1 MNERDLAER
10 FNQDV
15 DRLLNE
21 AGRTDAEPLLAKYRQ
36 ALDVARR
43 LAATDFS
50 PESRSRLALR
60 RRLLSQMDAREHLKE
75 RQVASMRTYPQF
87 KLRRLLFVA
96 ISLAL
101 VVLVVTLA
109 WPGALI
115 AAAQSLQT
123 FLQTLVL
130 GEHTTVHQVS
140 PEMAPAAQTPP
151 ATPIVEWR
159 GDIWVIRTAI
169 GNFGGNVLPG
179 HDVAVRRFSDLA
191 EATVVVTF
199 SLRQPDYLP
208 AGYVFREAIVP
219 PLDWAILFYEGPGG
233 DIVLAQMPVGEQSS
247 GEAGQF
253 TSVKVG
259 TLTDKPIESVT
270 LNGQTAGWVEGY
282 GLIWEAE
289 GVSYILG
296 SVNLSRDETIRIAE
310 SLK

>member
-1 MNERDLAER
+1 MNERGLAER
-10 FNQDV
+10 FNQDL

-21 AGRTDAEPLLAKYRQ
+21 AGRTDPEPLPAEYRE

-43 LAATDFS
+43 LASTDFS

-60 RRLLSQMDAREHLKE
+60 RRLLSQMDARENLRKE
-75 RQVASMRTYPQF
+75 KPMRTYPQF
-87 KLRRLLFVA
+87 KLRRLLLVA

-101 VVLVVTLA
+101 AVLVVTLA
-109 WPGALI
+109 WPGALT

-159 GDIWVIRTAI
+159 GDIWIIRTAI
-169 GNFGGNVLPG
+169 GNFAGNIPPFIRS
-179 HDVAVRRFSDLA
+179 AVRRFSDLA
-191 EATVVVTF
+191 EATAAVTF

-208 AGYVFREAIVP
+208 AGYGFREAIVP

>member
-15 DRLLNE
+15 DRLLNA
-21 AGRTDAEPLLAKYRQ
+21 AGRTDAEPLPAEYRE

-43 LAATDFS
+43 LASTDFS

-60 RRLLSQMDAREHLKE
+60 RRLLSQMDARENLRKE
-75 RQVASMRTYPQF
+75 KPMRTYPQL
-87 KLRRLLFVA
+87 KLRRLLLVA

-101 VVLVVTLA
+101 AVLVVTLA
-109 WPGALI
+109 WPGALT

-159 GDIWVIRTAI
+159 GDIWIIRTAI
-169 GNFGGNVLPG
+169 GNFAGNVLPG

-191 EATVVVTF
+191 EATAAVTF

-208 AGYVFREAIVP
+208 AGYGFREAIVP

-233 DIVLAQMPVGEQSS
+233 DIVLAQMLVGEQSS

>member
-10 FNQDV
+10 FSQDV
-15 DRLLNE
+15 DRLLAE
-21 AGRTDAEPLLAKYRQ
+21 AGRTDSEPLPTEYRQ
-36 ALDVARR
+36 TLDVAHR
-43 LAATDFS
+43 LASTDFS
-50 PESRSRLALR
+50 RESRSRLALR
-60 RRLLSQMDAREHLKE
+60 HRLLSRSDARENLRKE
-75 RQVASMRTYPQF
+75 KPMRTYPQL
-87 KLRRLLFVA
+87 KLRRPLLVA

-109 WPGALI
+109 WPGALT

-130 GEHTTVHQVS
+130 GEHTIVRQIS
-140 PEMAPAAQTPP
+140 PEILPVAQTPP

-159 GDIWVIRTAI
+159 GDIWVIRTAL
-169 GNFGGNVLPG
+169 GNFAGNVLPG
-179 HDVAVRRFSDLA
+179 HDAAVRRFSDLA
-191 EATVVVTF
+191 EATAAVTF
-199 SLRQPDYLP
+199 NLRQPDYLP

-233 DIVLAQMPVGEQSS
+233 DIVLAQMPVGEQSIN
-247 GEAGQF
+247 EAGQF
-253 TSVKVG
+253 TSVMVG

-270 LNGQTAGWVEGY
+270 LNGQPAGWAEGF
-282 GLIWEAE
+282 GLMWEAE

-296 SVNLSRDETIRIAE
+296 GVNLSRDETIRIAE

>member
-1 MNERDLAER
+1 MNERGLAER
-10 FNQDV
+10 FSQDV

-21 AGRTDAEPLLAKYRQ
+21 AGQTDAEPLPTEYRQ

-43 LAATDFS
+43 LASTDFS

-60 RRLLSQMDAREHLKE
+60 RRLLSQMDAREEWQPQKE
-75 RQVASMRTYPQF
+75 ASMRTF
-87 KLRRLLFVA
+87 FWKRRSAVTAAATLATILL
-96 ISLAL
+96 
-101 VVLVVTLA
+101 VLTLA
-109 WPGALI
+109 WPGVLT

-123 FLQTLVL
+123 FLQSLVL
-130 GEHTTVHQVS
+130 GEQTTVHQVS

-159 GDIWVIRTAI
+159 GDIWIIRTAI
-169 GNFGGNVLPG
+169 GNFAGNVLPG

-191 EATVVVTF
+191 EATAAVTF

-208 AGYVFREAIVP
+208 AGYGFREAIVP

-247 GEAGQF
+247 GEAGRF
-253 TSVKVG
+253 TSVGVG

-270 LNGQTAGWVEGY
+270 LNGQLAGWAEGY

-296 SVNLSRDETIRIAE
+296 SVNLSRDESIRIAE

>member
-1 MNERDLAER
+1 
-10 FNQDV
+10 
-15 DRLLNE
+15 
-21 AGRTDAEPLLAKYRQ
+21 
-36 ALDVARR
+36 
-43 LAATDFS
+43 
-50 PESRSRLALR
+50 
-60 RRLLSQMDAREHLKE
+60 
-75 RQVASMRTYPQF
+75 MRTYPQ
-87 KLRRLLFVA
+87 LRWRRPLLVA

-109 WPGALI
+109 WPGALT

-191 EATVVVTF
+191 EATAAVTF

-247 GEAGQF
+247 GEAGRF

-270 LNGQTAGWVEGY
+270 LNGQSAGWAEGF

-289 GVSYILG
+289 SVSYILG